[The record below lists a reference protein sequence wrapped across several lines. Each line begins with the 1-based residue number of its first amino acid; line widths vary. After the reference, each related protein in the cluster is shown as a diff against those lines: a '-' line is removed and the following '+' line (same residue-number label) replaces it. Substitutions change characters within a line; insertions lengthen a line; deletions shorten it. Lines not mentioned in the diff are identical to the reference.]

1 MTVSSTPQFKTPVRV
16 TLAHESELVTTGF
29 KSMMSP
35 YAARITMLHAPGG
48 SPATRADL
56 TLHDSLANVQVLP
69 GLLAEPIAH
78 DGRLVTWTWN
88 ARPDLTE
95 MALGMG
101 ASGVLSKDLPAAIMV
116 EALEAIHRGRTVV
129 ELGGGQRSTRRHRP
143 DPLTPRE
150 ADVIALI
157 TSGMDNQS
165 IADQASI
172 SINSVKSYI
181 RSAYRKMG
189 VTSRSQAVL
198 WGVRHGYLGPSRIQ
212 DRQGSDLTA

>member
-1 MTVSSTPQFKTPVRV
+1 MRV
-16 TLAHESELVTTGF
+16 ALAHESELVTTGF
-29 KSMMSP
+29 EALMAP
-35 YAARITMLHAPGG
+35 YAARVAVLDASGG
-48 SPATRADL
+48 PAAAGADL
-56 TLHDSLANVQVLP
+56 TLHDSLADVQVLP
-69 GLLAEPIAH
+69 GVMLEPIAH

-88 ARPDLTE
+88 ARPDLAE

-101 ASGVLSKDLPAAIMV
+101 ASGVLSKDLPAETLV
-116 EALEAIHRGRTVV
+116 EALEAIHRGRVV
-129 ELGGGQRSTRRHRP
+129 VDLGGDRRSPRRRRT

-165 IADQASI
+165 IADREFI

-189 VTSRSQAVL
+189 VTTRSQAVL
-198 WGVRHGYLGPSRIQ
+198 WGVRHGYLGPARIH
-212 DRQGSDLTA
+212 DDPGSELTA